1 MLKKIISSKIL
12 VLLTIGL
19 VANSNAAT
27 DWDVDNSGK
36 VDALTDGLLMLRY
49 SFGIRGG
56 DLTAGTVSVV
66 GAVTTLLAVDCVGG
80 W

>member
-1 MLKKIISSKIL
+1 MDLSLSHVKCARFSVLFSMSSELFVKPSHQ
-12 VLLTIGL
+12 VT
-19 VANSNAAT
+19 VFFS
-27 DWDVDNSGK
+27 
-36 VDALTDGLLMLRY
+36 
-49 SFGIRGG
+49 GG